1 MPAIFINPSNKEHE
15 KLLQRLDIQNQDLR
29 VFVSDKLPT
38 DFIEKLPGKKAIG
51 NIEDD
56 SHISTASEGAYC
68 AIYYEDLNTQLRKIF
83 LDSIHNSSVKRVIWI
98 STKEPSEEI
107 LQISNLAFINYV
119 EEGIYVD
126 KVLELEEVE
135 EIKESIIYLK

>member
-1 MPAIFINPSNKEHE
+1 MPAIFINPTNKEHV
-15 KLLQRLDIQNQDLR
+15 KLLQKLDIQNQDLR
-29 VFVSDKLPT
+29 IFISDKLPT
-38 DFIEKLPGKKAIG
+38 DFIERLPGKKAIG

-68 AIYYEDLNTQLRKIF
+68 GIYYEDMNSELRKVF
-83 LDSIHNSSVKRVIWI
+83 LDSIHNSSIQRIIWI

-107 LQISNLAFINYV
+107 TSIENLIYIKYV
-119 EEGIYVD
+119 EEENYME

-135 EIKESIIYLK
+135 EIKDSIIYLK

>member
-1 MPAIFINPSNKEHE
+1 MPAIFINPTNKEHV
-15 KLLQRLDIQNQDLR
+15 KLLQKLDTQNQDLR
-29 VFVSDKLPT
+29 IFVSDKLPI
-38 DFIEKLPGKKAIG
+38 DFIERLPGKKAIG

-68 AIYYEDLNTQLRKIF
+68 GIYYEDMNSELRKVF
-83 LDSIHNSSVKRVIWI
+83 LDSIHNSSIQRIIWI

-107 LQISNLAFINYV
+107 TSIENLTYIKYV
-119 EEGIYVD
+119 EEENYME

-135 EIKESIIYLK
+135 EIKDSIIYLK

>member
-1 MPAIFINPSNKEHE
+1 MRIFI
-15 KLLQRLDIQNQDLR
+15 
-29 VFVSDKLPT
+29 SDKLPI
-38 DFIEKLPGKKAIG
+38 DFIERLPGKKAIG

-68 AIYYEDLNTQLRKIF
+68 GIYYEDMNSELRKVF
-83 LDSIHNSSVKRVIWI
+83 LDSIHNSSIQRIIWI

-107 LQISNLAFINYV
+107 TSIENLIYIKYV
-119 EEGIYVD
+119 EEENYME

-135 EIKESIIYLK
+135 EIKDSIIYLK

>member
-1 MPAIFINPSNKEHE
+1 MPAIFINPTNKEHV
-15 KLLQRLDIQNQDLR
+15 KLLQKLDTQNQDLR
-29 VFVSDKLPT
+29 IFVSDKLPI
-38 DFIEKLPGKKAIG
+38 DFIERLPGKKAIG

-68 AIYYEDLNTQLRKIF
+68 GIYYEDMNSELRKVF
-83 LDSIHNSSVKRVIWI
+83 LDSIHNSSIQRIIWI

-107 LQISNLAFINYV
+107 TSIENLTYIKYIEEENYM
-119 EEGIYVD
+119 E

-135 EIKESIIYLK
+135 EIKDSIIYLK

>member
-1 MPAIFINPSNKEHE
+1 MPAIFINPTNKEHV
-15 KLLQRLDIQNQDLR
+15 KLLQKLDIQNQDLR
-29 VFVSDKLPT
+29 IFVSDKLPI
-38 DFIEKLPGKKAIG
+38 DFIERLPGKKAIG

-68 AIYYEDLNTQLRKIF
+68 GIYYEDMNSELRKVF
-83 LDSIHNSSVKRVIWI
+83 LDSIHNSSIQRIIWI

-107 LQISNLAFINYV
+107 TSIENLTYIKYV
-119 EEGIYVD
+119 EEENYME

-135 EIKESIIYLK
+135 EIKDSIIYLK

>member
-1 MPAIFINPSNKEHE
+1 MPAIFINPSNEENE
-15 KLLQRLDIQNQDLR
+15 KLLQRLDVQNQDLR
-29 VFVSDKLPT
+29 VFVSDKLPM

-107 LQISNLAFINYV
+107 LQIRYGMHI
-119 EEGIYVD
+119 G
-126 KVLELEEVE
+126 
-135 EIKESIIYLK
+135 

>member
-1 MPAIFINPSNKEHE
+1 MPAIFINPSNEEHE
-15 KLLQRLDIQNQDLR
+15 KLLQRLDVQNQDLR
-29 VFVSDKLPT
+29 VFISDKLPM

-98 STKEPSEEI
+98 STKEPSKEI
-107 LQISNLAFINYV
+107 LQISNLAFINYA

>member
-1 MPAIFINPSNKEHE
+1 MPAIFINPTKKEQV
-15 KLLQRLDIQNQDLR
+15 KLLQKLDIQNQDLR
-29 VFVSDKLPT
+29 IFISDKLPI
-38 DFIEKLPGKKAIG
+38 DFIERLPGKKAIG

-68 AIYYEDLNTQLRKIF
+68 GIYYEDMNSELRKVF
-83 LDSIHNSSVKRVIWI
+83 LDSIHNSSIQRIIWI

-107 LQISNLAFINYV
+107 TSIENLTYIKYV
-119 EEGIYVD
+119 EEENYME

-135 EIKESIIYLK
+135 EIKDSIIYLK

>member
-1 MPAIFINPSNKEHE
+1 MPAIFINPSNEEHE

-68 AIYYEDLNTQLRKIF
+68 GIYFEDSNAQLRKIF
-83 LDSIHNSSVKRVIWI
+83 LESILNSSLKRIIWI
-98 STKEPSEEI
+98 STIEPSEEI
-107 LQISNLAFINYV
+107 LQISKRFRFQVIHLPPSVNPLPLSPLPLLLLHLILLF
-119 EEGIYVD
+119 
-126 KVLELEEVE
+126 
-135 EIKESIIYLK
+135 

>member
-1 MPAIFINPSNKEHE
+1 MPVIFINPSNEEHE
-15 KLLQRLDIQNQDLR
+15 KLLQRLDVQNQDLR
-29 VFVSDKLPT
+29 VFVSDKLPM

-68 AIYYEDLNTQLRKIF
+68 AIYYEDFNTQLRKIF

>member
-1 MPAIFINPSNKEHE
+1 MPAIFINPTNKEHV
-15 KLLQRLDIQNQDLR
+15 KLLQKLDIQNQDLR
-29 VFVSDKLPT
+29 IFISDKLPI
-38 DFIEKLPGKKAIG
+38 DFIERLPGKKAIG

-68 AIYYEDLNTQLRKIF
+68 GIYYEDMNSELRKVF
-83 LDSIHNSSVKRVIWI
+83 LDSIHNSSIQRIIWI

-107 LQISNLAFINYV
+107 TSIENLIYIKYV
-119 EEGIYVD
+119 EEENYME

-135 EIKESIIYLK
+135 EIKDSIIYLK

>member
-1 MPAIFINPSNKEHE
+1 MGGLCTVHFVEHFFKFFFV
-15 KLLQRLDIQNQDLR
+15 KLI
-29 VFVSDKLPT
+29 KLFPLN
-38 DFIEKLPGKKAIG
+38 IIG

-68 AIYYEDLNTQLRKIF
+68 GIYYEDMNSELRKVF
-83 LDSIHNSSVKRVIWI
+83 LDSIHNSSIQRIIWI

-107 LQISNLAFINYV
+107 TSIENLTYIKYV
-119 EEGIYVD
+119 EEENYME

-135 EIKESIIYLK
+135 EIKDSIIYLK